1 MCFLM
6 CYIDVPSTKNAINSI
21 AIPIGSILFLSRYLS
36 MSKRLL
42 KKESLFMAHSVA
54 LFDVINAG
62 CIKTKLIYVG

>member
-1 MCFLM
+1 MF
-6 CYIDVPSTKNAINSI
+6 YIDVPSTKKAII
-21 AIPIGSILFLSRYLS
+21 IIIMPIGSILFLSRYLS

-42 KKESLFMAHSVA
+42 KKESLFTAYSVA

>member
-21 AIPIGSILFLSRYLS
+21 AIPIGSILFLFRYLS

-42 KKESLFMAHSVA
+42 KKESLFTVYSVA
-54 LFDVINAG
+54 LFGVINAG
-62 CIKTKLIYVG
+62 CIKTKLI